1 MIDEYALYKGEEFIS
16 LGTLKEISQETGMT
30 ENALRQLLCRSY
42 KKRSDNS
49 NRCKV
54 LIKLGDKNK
63 EEEFEEF
70 EEENETEQHRE
81 KKTKG
86 AMNYSLED
94 RKKCKILA
102 RKNRIKEHVYY
113 GRLRMGWDI
122 ERAATTP
129 VNKNKNKEIY
139 QKCEENGISYALY
152 RRRIRNGATEE
163 EALQGRKNKKYSK
176 ELVELA
182 KSNGISYHLF
192 CERVNELGWDIEKA
206 ATIPP
211 NKKNRPKKTSQKK

>member
-1 MIDEYALYKGEEFIS
+1 MIDEYALYKGDEFIS

-42 KKRSDNS
+42 KKRSNNS

-102 RKNRIKEHVYY
+102 RKNGIKEHVYY

-129 VNKNKNKEIY
+129 VNKNKEIY
-139 QKCEENGISYALY
+139 QKCEENGISYATY
-152 RRRIRNGATEE
+152 RHRIRNGATEE
-163 EALQGRKNKKYSK
+163 EALQGRKYKKYSK
-176 ELVELA
+176 EIIELT
-182 KSNGISYHLF
+182 KSNGISYHLL
-192 CERVNELGWDIEKA
+192 CERVNRLGWDIERA
-206 ATIPP
+206 ATTPP
-211 NKKNRPKKTSQKK
+211 NTKHRRNNN

>member
-42 KKRSDNS
+42 KKRSKNS

-102 RKNRIKEHVYY
+102 RKNGIKEHVYY

-129 VNKNKNKEIY
+129 VNKNKEIY
-139 QKCEENGISYALY
+139 QKCEENGISYATY
-152 RRRIRNGATEE
+152 RHRIRNGATEE
-163 EALQGRKNKKYSK
+163 EALQGRKYKKYSK
-176 ELVELA
+176 EIIELT
-182 KSNGISYHLF
+182 KSNGISYHLL
-192 CERVNELGWDIEKA
+192 CERVNRLGWDIERA
-206 ATIPP
+206 ATTPP
-211 NKKNRPKKTSQKK
+211 KTKHRRK

>member
-42 KKRSDNS
+42 KKRSNNS

-63 EEEFEEF
+63 EEEFEED
-70 EEENETEQHRE
+70 NKTEQQLRK

-102 RKNRIKEHVYY
+102 RKNGIKEHVYY

-129 VNKNKNKEIY
+129 VNKNKEIKE
-139 QKCEENGISYALY
+139 EW
-152 RRRIRNGATEE
+152 
-163 EALQGRKNKKYSK
+163 
-176 ELVELA
+176 VV
-182 KSNGISYHLF
+182 
-192 CERVNELGWDIEKA
+192 VNE
-206 ATIPP
+206 
-211 NKKNRPKKTSQKK
+211 

>member
-42 KKRSDNS
+42 KKRSKNS

-102 RKNRIKEHVYY
+102 RKNGIKEHVYY
-113 GRLRMGWDI
+113 GRLRLGWDI
-122 ERAATTP
+122 EKAATTP
-129 VNKNKNKEIY
+129 VNKNKEIH

-152 RRRIRNGATEE
+152 RKRIRNGATEE

-176 ELVELA
+176 EIIELA
-182 KSNGISYHLF
+182 KSNGISHQLF
-192 CERVNELGWDIEKA
+192 CGRVNELGWDIERA
-206 ATIPP
+206 ATTPV
-211 NKKNRPKKTSQKK
+211 NKKNRPKKTSQKQ